1 MAEGK
6 RPLGARGGVAD
17 AIGQIDAGKHS
28 AIPPTSANRSTN
40 PVGAC
45 RGHRAP
51 VIGQPKLVVPSWH
64 RLASAERWAE
74 PGASA
79 RSIR

>member
-1 MAEGK
+1 MAECK
-6 RPLGARGGVAD
+6 RRPGARGGAAD
-17 AIGQIDAGKHS
+17 AIGEIDAGEHKP
-28 AIPPTSANRSTN
+28 IPPTSANRSTN

-51 VIGQPKLVVPSWH
+51 VIGQPKLAVPLWH